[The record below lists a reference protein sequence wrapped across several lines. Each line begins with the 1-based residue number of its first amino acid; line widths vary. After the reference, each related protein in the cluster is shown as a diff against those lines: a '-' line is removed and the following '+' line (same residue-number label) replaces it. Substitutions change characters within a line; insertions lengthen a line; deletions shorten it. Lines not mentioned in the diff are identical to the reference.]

1 MIVTDCGADE
11 NTPPATWSRS
21 CVADQSGRLPCDV
34 GWSGRLVGEA
44 KPRLR
49 RCRIRTTSSEDLTVS
64 SAYQIP
70 DTMRVS
76 VLNSPGELVLA
87 ERRVPRPDPGH
98 VLVAVRSVGVCG
110 SDVHYFEH
118 GRIGDFVV
126 RQPLV
131 LGHEVSGVIIA
142 AGAGADDGRVGRRV
156 AVEPG
161 ASCGVCEQ
169 CKAGRYNLC
178 PKMRFFATPP
188 VDGALAEYIQVRA
201 DLAFDLPDSVSDD
214 AAALLEPL
222 SVGIWANRKAGL
234 TAGGSVLIA
243 GAGPIGLVTAQV
255 ARAAG
260 VTTIVVTDI
269 ATRRLAAARRN
280 GATATLPAA
289 EVVDAGRAFDAF
301 IDCSGAPA
309 AIVAGIRSL
318 RPAGRGVLVGMGPDE
333 LTLPFGI
340 LQQREL
346 TVTGTFRYA
355 NTWPTAIAL
364 AASGGV
370 DVDALVTDRYPLAEA
385 ARALRSTTAPG
396 TIKSVIEP
404 WR

>member
-1 MIVTDCGADE
+1 MTV
-11 NTPPATWSRS
+11 PS
-21 CVADQSGRLPCDV
+21 
-34 GWSGRLVGEA
+34 
-44 KPRLR
+44 
-49 RCRIRTTSSEDLTVS
+49 LTE
-64 SAYQIP
+64 IP
-70 DTMRVS
+70 ETMRVS
-76 VLNSPGELVLA
+76 VLDRPGEMVLR
-87 ERRVPRPDPGH
+87 ERPVPAPAAGH

-126 RQPLV
+126 REPLV
-131 LGHEVSGVIIA
+131 LGHEVSGVIVA
-142 AGAGADDGRVGRRV
+142 TGDGIDSGRIGSRV

-161 ASCGVCEQ
+161 TACGRCGQ

-178 PKMRFFATPP
+178 PDMQFFATPP
-188 VDGALAEYIQVRA
+188 VDGALAEYVQVRA

-255 ARAAG
+255 ARALGA
-260 VTTIVVTDI
+260 TRIVVSDI
-269 ATRRLAAARRN
+269 APHRLAAAERN
-280 GATATLPAA
+280 GATSTLLAA
-289 EVVDAGRAFDAF
+289 DVLAADGEDFHAF
-301 IDCSGAPA
+301 IDCSGAPS
-309 AIVAGIRSL
+309 AISAGFRSL
-318 RPAGRGVLVGMGPDE
+318 RPGGVAVLVGMGPDE
-333 LTLPFGI
+333 LRLPFGL

-364 AASGGV
+364 AASGSV
-370 DVDALVTDRYPLAEA
+370 DVDALVTDRYSLADA
-385 ARALRSTTAPG
+385 AQALASTTTEG